1 MYETLFTN
9 GASWFSGIAIVA
21 TFFFMI
27 TVLLLFMGGGESV
40 DGGADMGG
48 EFDGSSDSAFKVLSL
63 QSVVAFAMGWGW
75 GSIGAYRGFEWS
87 WNASAGFGIL
97 TGAAMIWLLWLGF
110 KAMHDLTG
118 SGNIAIEETLG
129 AEGQVTI
136 DIPAEGKTTG
146 RIRLVVG
153 DRQRQYRATT
163 KGEAIPSRARIRVVA
178 THPDGVVE
186 VDRI

>member
-1 MYETLFTN
+1 MYDTLFTE

-21 TFFFMI
+21 TIFFMI
-27 TVLLLFMGGGESV
+27 TVLLLFMGGGDGM
-40 DGGADMGG
+40 DGGVD
-48 EFDGSSDSAFKVLSL
+48 FDSGSDSAFKVLSL

-75 GSIGAYRGFEWS
+75 GSIGAFRGFDWS

-97 TGAAMIWLLWLGF
+97 TGAGMIWLLWLGF

-129 AEGQVTI
+129 SEGQVTI
-136 DIPAEGKTTG
+136 DIPAEGSTTG

-153 DRQRQYRATT
+153 ERQRQYRAIT
-163 KGEAIPSRARIRVVA
+163 KGDTIPSRSRIRVVA

-186 VDRI
+186 VERI